1 MDTDMDDAEMLT
13 LVRRGLLVILSVGY
27 AKHLGSE
34 YTKGSALFLC
44 VYLSNNSQWNYGV
57 T

>member
-1 MDTDMDDAEMLT
+1 MNDAEMLT
-13 LVRRGLLVILSVGY
+13 LVRRGLLVILSVGH